1 MKEKQAII
9 TLNYVKNNDELYIL
23 LRQICVTSIRDYARR
38 MNVDFVLMNNNN
50 DRYDGTFN
58 QLQCLDYLDY
68 YEKILYLDGDCYV
81 PKSFNIDILYRNYAN
96 LIGTQKKNKEDWL
109 YIERDDCYLVYS
121 FVIFCINRDMRHY
134 FLTRRENRI
143 DLCEEIYINKVIKN
157 NCLDK
162 FTYNL
167 PYILDSKFFPKKIK
181 NNKIYHFICNNMK
194 TKFYRDILIKEMK
207 EMLRRQKRV

>member
-50 DRYDGTFN
+50 NRYDGTFN

-96 LIGTQKKNKEDWL
+96 LIGTQKKKQ
-109 YIERDDCYLVYS
+109 RRLVVY
-121 FVIFCINRDMRHY
+121 
-134 FLTRRENRI
+134 
-143 DLCEEIYINKVIKN
+143 
-157 NCLDK
+157 
-162 FTYNL
+162 
-167 PYILDSKFFPKKIK
+167 
-181 NNKIYHFICNNMK
+181 
-194 TKFYRDILIKEMK
+194 
-207 EMLRRQKRV
+207 